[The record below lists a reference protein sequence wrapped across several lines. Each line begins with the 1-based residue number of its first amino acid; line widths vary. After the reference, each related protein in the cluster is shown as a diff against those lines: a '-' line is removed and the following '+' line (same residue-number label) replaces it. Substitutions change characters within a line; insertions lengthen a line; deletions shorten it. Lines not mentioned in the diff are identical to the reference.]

1 MGQYTIPTVV
11 EKTPLGERAYD
22 IYSRLLSERIVF
34 LGTEIDDGVANVVM
48 AQLLH
53 LESVSP
59 DLEISLYIN
68 SPGGSY
74 AALTAIY
81 DTMQYI
87 RPDVAT
93 ICMGQACSAAAVLL
107 AAGAPRRR
115 AVLPHAKVLLHQPSS
130 QAQGALPDLAIQAK
144 DVARVRA
151 EVDEIL
157 SQHTG
162 HPVAKIRND
171 TDRNKTFSADEA
183 VEYGLA
189 DAVISSRKSVPTG
202 LASARL
208 TTPRAGTRAL
218 ADGSRLPGEG
228 RPG

>member
-11 EKTPLGERAYD
+11 ERTAAGERAYD

-53 LESVSP
+53 LESANP
-59 DLEISLYIN
+59 DREINLYIN

-74 AALTAIY
+74 SALTAIY

-87 RPDVAT
+87 RSDVAT
-93 ICMGQACSAAAVLL
+93 ICMGQAASAAAVLL
-107 AAGAPRRR
+107 AAGAPGKR

-130 QAQGALPDLAIQAK
+130 RAQGALPDLAIQAK
-144 DVARVRA
+144 ELAAVRF

-157 SQHTG
+157 SRHTG
-162 HPVAKIRND
+162 HPVAKIRSD
-171 TDRNKTFSADEA
+171 TERNKTFGARAA
-183 VEYGLA
+183 VDYGLA
-189 DAVISSRKSVPTG
+189 DEIIASRKAVPLG
-202 LASARL
+202 LVSAS
-208 TTPRAGTRAL
+208 
-218 ADGSRLPGEG
+218 
-228 RPG
+228 